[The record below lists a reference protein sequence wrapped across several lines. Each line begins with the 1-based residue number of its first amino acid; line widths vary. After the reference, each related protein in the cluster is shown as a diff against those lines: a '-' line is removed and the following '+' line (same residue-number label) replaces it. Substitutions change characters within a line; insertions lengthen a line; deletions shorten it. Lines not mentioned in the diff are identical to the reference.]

1 MSGIYTYLSLISSD
15 PFERSMSLW
24 IMKQY
29 VLSAETLLEEAST
42 TETDVSLSENEEDR
56 KHAEKV

>member
-1 MSGIYTYLSLISSD
+1 
-15 PFERSMSLW
+15 
-24 IMKQY
+24 MKQY